1 DGRVV
6 LSTDPLHEGD
16 ARGSQA
22 YFRQGLEGKALQPP
36 RYSPTEMSTSVF
48 VARPVLD
55 YQGEV
60 RGVVVGRASLERLK
74 EIMLERAGLGQTGET
89 YLVGATHTLLTPTRR
104 GRLHVGVFSEGIDA
118 AADEQV
124 NGSGL
129 YRNNEGVAVVGA
141 YRWLPELQV
150 ALIAEQEQAEAFHES
165 YVTIG
170 VAGGMALVSVVL
182 AVGAAL
188 LITRSIASPLG
199 SLAQTAA
206 RIATGEL
213 RRVPEERRFFQDRDD
228 ETGVLARAFYS
239 MTDQL
244 RDLIAELESRVAERT
259 RELERRS
266 IYLEAAAEVGR
277 AVSSILE
284 ANVLIQQVVEVI
296 REEFDLYYV
305 GLFLVDD
312 TSDWA
317 VLRAATGEGGKAML
331 ERGHR
336 LRVSEESM
344 VGWSVAHGELRV
356 AQEASADSVR
366 LATPELPE
374 TRSEVALPLRSRG
387 KIIGALSVQG
397 REPDAFDQ
405 DSLVVL
411 QTMADQV
418 AVALDNA
425 RLFSEREEALD
436 MAQRAYGELSQ
447 EAWAEILHARTELG
461 FVSDRHG
468 VGPAS
473 ARLGARTE
481 MELQLGQT
489 IAGRDEG
496 DGRHLLSV
504 PIRVRGQVIG
514 VIDTYKPA
522 DAGEWSAEEVT
533 LLERIAEELD
543 PALESARLYQ
553 DTQRRAARERAIRHV
568 TDTMRRS
575 VEIEAIL
582 EGTIV
587 ELARA
592 LGAPR
597 VFVRLGTDET
607 VPSTSA
613 DVPGSAQG
621 APRSVQAAA
630 REAAGA
636 SGQPGPARGGNGDEA
651 REYSPEG
658 YSGPDEVH
666 NDF

>member
-1 DGRVV
+1 
-6 LSTDPLHEGD
+6 
-16 ARGSQA
+16 
-22 YFRQGLEGKALQPP
+22 
-36 RYSPTEMSTSVF
+36 
-48 VARPVLD
+48 
-55 YQGEV
+55 
-60 RGVVVGRASLERLK
+60 
-74 EIMLERAGLGQTGET
+74 
-89 YLVGATHTLLTPTRR
+89 
-104 GRLHVGVFSEGIDA
+104 
-118 AADEQV
+118 
-124 NGSGL
+124 
-129 YRNNEGVAVVGA
+129 
-141 YRWLPELQV
+141 
-150 ALIAEQEQAEAFHES
+150 
-165 YVTIG
+165 
-170 VAGGMALVSVVL
+170 
-182 AVGAAL
+182 
-188 LITRSIASPLG
+188 
-199 SLAQTAA
+199 
-206 RIATGEL
+206 
-213 RRVPEERRFFQDRDD
+213 
-228 ETGVLARAFYS
+228 
-239 MTDQL
+239 
-244 RDLIAELESRVAERT
+244 
-259 RELERRS
+259 
-266 IYLEAAAEVGR
+266 
-277 AVSSILE
+277 
-284 ANVLIQQVVEVI
+284 
-296 REEFDLYYV
+296 
-305 GLFLVDD
+305 
-312 TSDWA
+312 
-317 VLRAATGEGGKAML
+317 
-331 ERGHR
+331 
-336 LRVSEESM
+336 
-344 VGWSVAHGELRV
+344 
-356 AQEASADSVR
+356 
-366 LATPELPE
+366 
-374 TRSEVALPLRSRG
+374 
-387 KIIGALSVQG
+387 
-397 REPDAFDQ
+397 
-405 DSLVVL
+405 
-411 QTMADQV
+411 MADQV

-481 MELQLGQT
+481 MALQLGQT

-522 DAGEWSAEEVT
+522 GAGEWSAEEVT

-607 VPSTSA
+607 VPSTPA

-651 REYSPEG
+651 RENSPEG